1 MTGKHVCFTIV
12 RYLTKQ
18 GGVRMQETEEKYLG
32 KMVRILS
39 NLIRRKIENELN
51 QSGIEITS
59 SQARIIS
66 FVYRQSKLRN
76 IYQKDI
82 EEEFDIRRSTVTN
95 TLQLLEKDGYIQRV
109 SVNEDA
115 RLKKILLTDKGI
127 EIYEIVRNCITKVE
141 EELNSVYSKDELN
154 DLFFLLDKLYAYLN
168 K

>member
-1 MTGKHVCFTIV
+1 
-12 RYLTKQ
+12 
-18 GGVRMQETEEKYLG
+18 MQETEEKYLG

-39 NLIRRKIENELN
+39 NLIQRKIENELN

>member
-1 MTGKHVCFTIV
+1 
-12 RYLTKQ
+12 
-18 GGVRMQETEEKYLG
+18 MQETEEKYLG

-39 NLIRRKIENELN
+39 NLIQRKIENELN

-95 TLQLLEKDGYIQRV
+95 TLQLLEKDGFIQRV

-154 DLFFLLDKLYAYLN
+154 DLFFLLDKLYAYLS